1 MGSFLWAKNIPLA
14 SSGSKRKKKCLANK
28 AIDQSLEG
36 HSGVALSN
44 ANDLD
49 AAIIQDEANIELAL
63 TITITGIKQSLDH
76 PGRICIVVLDV
87 VRIGIEVAVE
97 IAVAVAD
104 TNFDFVLQRTGGSQQ
119 HLGARKVVELE
130 ADFSGVFAVS
140 IDFHE
145 ALSPF

>member
-1 MGSFLWAKNIPLA
+1 M
-14 SSGSKRKKKCLANK
+14 SGSKRKKKCLANK

-36 HSGVALSN
+36 HSGVAL
-44 ANDLD
+44 ANINNLG
-49 AAIIQDEANIELAL
+49 AAIIRNEANIELAL
-63 TITITGIKQSLDH
+63 TITIAGIKQSLDH

-104 TNFDFVLQRTGGSQQ
+104 ANFDFVLQSTGGSQQ
-119 HLGARKVVELE
+119 HLSARKVVKLE
-130 ADFSGVFAVS
+130 ADFSVVLVVS

-145 ALSPF
+145 AIPFLE